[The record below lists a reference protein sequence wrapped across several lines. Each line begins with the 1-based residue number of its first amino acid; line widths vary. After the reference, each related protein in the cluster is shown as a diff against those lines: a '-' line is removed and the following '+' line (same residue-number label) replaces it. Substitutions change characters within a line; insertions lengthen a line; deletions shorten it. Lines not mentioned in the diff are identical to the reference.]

1 MLHTFLLAARAVGPS
16 LVRNAARNP
25 ARTFVSG
32 AGFGHL
38 EFGRVAKSNFQA
50 LHGGEAVV
58 GDPGKVIRCIRE
70 GVDGVVF
77 RETLKQ
83 FWIMYWRK
91 K

>member
-16 LVRNAARNP
+16 LASNAARNP
-25 ARTFVSG
+25 ARTFSSR

-58 GDPGKVIRCIRE
+58 GDVIRGIRE

>member
-25 ARTFVSG
+25 ARNFASG

-38 EFGRVAKSNFQA
+38 EFGRVAKNNFQA

-58 GDPGKVIRCIRE
+58 GDPGKAIRGIRE